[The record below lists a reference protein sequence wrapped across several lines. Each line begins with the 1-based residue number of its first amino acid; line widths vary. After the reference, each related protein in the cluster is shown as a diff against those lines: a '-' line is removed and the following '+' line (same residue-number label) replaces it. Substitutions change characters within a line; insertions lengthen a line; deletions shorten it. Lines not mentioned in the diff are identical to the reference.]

1 MAIEEGAIPA
11 DAPTKDPNDP
21 LQRLTRAEAMEA
33 VLGTRKGTLA
43 SNGVTDEAPEV
54 DLDAE
59 TQVERQSNEP
69 LILSDEDL
77 GKYLVRTKV
86 NGEEKMVPLDQLRA
100 TAQKTEAADRFL
112 AEAKAILADAKAKA
126 TAPAEPVAPAVATSV
141 AAPTEPDPTGP
152 NPFDVFVDS
161 MFQGNDQDA
170 KRTAR
175 EAVEKVVQDVMR
187 RQQPATVAP
196 APDIQQLASAIE
208 QTIEVKSA
216 LRQFAKDYP
225 DIVNDPIARRNADE
239 FLMEIT
245 EGKPLEA
252 FPAEKIHEHLD
263 ETGKRMRSW
272 FRERAGVPA
281 NSSQATTR
289 DEKALRK
296 EAIDEL
302 PSAATRAATSV
313 ALPKTPSD
321 IIGAMKERRGQVF
334 RDPTQT

>member
-1 MAIEEGAIPA
+1 MAEDAILT
-11 DAPTKDPNDP
+11 DAPKKDPNDP
-21 LQRLTRAEAMEA
+21 LQRLSRAEAMEA
-33 VLGTRKGTLA
+33 VLGTRKDTLA
-43 SNGVTDEAPEV
+43 KDGVTEELPPEV
-54 DLDAE
+54 DLDAS

-69 LILSDEDL
+69 LVLADEDL
-77 GKYLVRTKV
+77 GKYMVRTKV

-112 AEAKAILADAKAKA
+112 AEAKTILADAKAKA
-126 TAPAEPVAPAVATSV
+126 AEAPAVAIPAIV
-141 AAPTEPDPTGP
+141 EPDPTSP
-152 NPFDVFVDS
+152 NPFDVAVDS

-170 KRTAR
+170 KRNFR
-175 EAVEKVVQDVMR
+175 EAVQKAVRDEMKARPVTPVVPQDV
-187 RQQPATVAP
+187 
-196 APDIQQLASAIE
+196 QQLASEVE
-208 QTIEVKSA
+208 QRIEVKSA

-225 DIVNDPIARRNADE
+225 DIVSDPKARRNADE
-239 FLMEIT
+239 FLMEVT

-252 FPAEKIHEHLD
+252 FPTEKIHEIL
-263 ETGKRMRSW
+263 EEAGKRMRSW

-296 EAIDEL
+296 ETIDEL

-313 ALPKTPSD
+313 PMPKTPSD
-321 IIGAMKERRGQVF
+321 TIAAMKEHRGQVF

>member
-1 MAIEEGAIPA
+1 MADKEGAIPG
-11 DAPTKDPNDP
+11 DAPKKDPNDP
-21 LQRLTRAEAMEA
+21 LQRLSRAEAMEA

-43 SNGVTDEAPEV
+43 NDGVGDEPPEV
-54 DLDAE
+54 DLDPEA
-59 TQVERQSNEP
+59 QVERQSNEP
-69 LILSDEDL
+69 LVLSDEDL

-112 AEAKAILADAKAKA
+112 AEAKAILSDAKAKA
-126 TAPAEPVAPAVATSV
+126 AEAPVAPV
-141 AAPTEPDPTGP
+141 APTATPEPVPTGP
-152 NPFDVFVDS
+152 DPFDVAVDS

-170 KRTAR
+170 KRNFR
-175 EAVEKVVQDVMR
+175 EAVLKAVKDGVSAM
-187 RQQPATVAP
+187 QPTQVAP
-196 APDIQQLASAIE
+196 APDLQQLASAIE
-208 QTIEVKSA
+208 QSIEVKSA

-225 DIVNDPIARRNADE
+225 DIVADPKARRDADE
-239 FLMEIT
+239 FLMEVT

-252 FPAEKIHEHLD
+252 FPAEKIHELLD

-302 PSAATRAATSV
+302 PSAATRAATTES
-313 ALPKTPSD
+313 LPKTPSD
-321 IIGAMKERRGQVF
+321 IIGAMKERRGQQF

>member
-1 MAIEEGAIPA
+1 MAIEEGAIPT
-11 DAPTKDPNDP
+11 DAPKKDPNDP
-21 LQRLTRAEAMEA
+21 LQRLSRAEAMEA
-33 VLGTRKGTLA
+33 VLGTRKGTLVQD
-43 SNGVTDEAPEV
+43 GVTDEVAPPEI

-59 TQVERQSNEP
+59 TQVDRQSNEP
-69 LILSDEDL
+69 LVLADEDL

-112 AEAKAILADAKAKA
+112 AEAKTILADAKAKA
-126 TAPAEPVAPAVATSV
+126 AEVPAAIAPAAAPAEP
-141 AAPTEPDPTGP
+141 DPTSP
-152 NPFDVFVDS
+152 NPFDVAVDS

-170 KRTAR
+170 KRNFR
-175 EAVEKVVQDVMR
+175 EAVQKAVRDELKAKR
-187 RQQPATVAP
+187 PEEGTTP

-225 DIVNDPIARRNADE
+225 DIVSDPKARRDADE
-239 FLMEIT
+239 FLMEAT

-252 FPAEKIHEHLD
+252 FPTEKIHELLE
-263 ETGKRMRSW
+263 ETGKRMRTW

-289 DEKALRK
+289 DEKAARK
-296 EAIDEL
+296 EKIDEL

-313 ALPKTPSD
+313 PLPKTPSD
-321 IIGAMKERRGQVF
+321 TIAAMKEYRGQVF